1 MTLLFQRRWLEKVSV
16 KGCHMSRNLKEVSE
30 QTMWISERRI
40 SQAERIASA
49 ITKENWQG
57 K

>member
-16 KGCHMSRNLKEVSE
+16 KGCHMSRNLKEGSE